1 MHRFQS
7 KSTIKRFRFASLLI
21 CGLCLLVPLVVVVL
35 ADAIFRNDPRQM
47 IVAMGLGGL
56 AVLVGILQWVVASR
70 TRCPLCMTAVLATK
84 GCSKHRHA
92 QTFCGSHRLRV
103 ALAVLFRGSFTCPYC
118 HEPSVMEVRHRAP
131 YAHARR
137 SERRIAPRS

>member
-7 KSTIKRFRFASLLI
+7 KSTITRFRFASLLI

-35 ADAIFRNDPRQM
+35 ADGIVRNDSRQT
-47 IVAMGLGGL
+47 ILGMGLGGL
-56 AVLVGILQWVVASR
+56 TVVVGILQWVVASR
-70 TRCPLCMTAVLATK
+70 TRCPLCMTPVLATK

-103 ALAVLFRGSFTCPYC
+103 ALAILFRGSFTCPYC
-118 HEPSVMEVRHRAP
+118 NEPSVMEVRHRAP
-131 YAHARR
+131 YAHV
-137 SERRIAPRS
+137 PRS